1 MFALWRTATICY
13 IEVLRP
19 ETIMLRLHMIHH
31 RHSRQDF
38 HCWDGGLLPA
48 SQGPLD
54 QTRKKRKKSQQPYR
68 SHHFSLT
75 KVYYA
80 GGGELY
86 IHNIH
91 IS

>member
-19 ETIMLRLHMIHH
+19 ETIMLRLHMI
-31 RHSRQDF
+31 
-38 HCWDGGLLPA
+38 LLA
-48 SQGPLD
+48 RFPLLGWRIAAC
-54 QTRKKRKKSQQPYR
+54 QPRPPRSNEKEKQKSQQPYR

-86 IHNIH
+86 IHTIH